1 MSHMVDQ
8 AILPCKKH
16 ESELIADNHTQI
28 QVEKIRPLRDR
39 VEGVVVGYSLQLC

>member
-16 ESELIADNHTQI
+16 ESELIADNYTQI